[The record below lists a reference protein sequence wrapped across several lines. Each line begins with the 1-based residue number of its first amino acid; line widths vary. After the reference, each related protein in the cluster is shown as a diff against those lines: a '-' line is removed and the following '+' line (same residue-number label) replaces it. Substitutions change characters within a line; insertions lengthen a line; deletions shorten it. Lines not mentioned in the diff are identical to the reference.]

1 VTQAPCSREASAT
14 QKPMPDVPPKIRIL
28 RLASLELYFWALAD
42 MVGGFLELELD
53 R

>member
-14 QKPMPDVPPKIRIL
+14 QKPMPDVPPKIRML
-28 RLASLELYFWALAD
+28 RLASLEVYFWALAD
-42 MVGGFLELELD
+42 MVGGFPELELD